1 MTVERDRVALGLC
14 PRIYPVRRPDGVR
27 APQRVDA
34 RTGSAHDEGS
44 GAVARRAV
52 IGGALALATLPAVAR
67 AQSENPGF
75 AAASRYFTTSDG
87 VNLHYIEA
95 VPARGGGTDH
105 VLVLIPGWTMP
116 AWIFAPQI
124 NYFARYCRVIAFDP
138 RGQGDSEVPAFGY
151 TAQRRGQDIAEL
163 LDAIRAPKVVL
174 LGWSLGVL
182 DSLSYVAEHGSG
194 RLSGLV
200 LIDNSVGENPP
211 PRPETVPRYGR
222 RHRTVPYPLMMRA
235 FVRAMFHTPQ
245 SPDYLDRLTQ
255 TCLITP
261 EPAARALLDYR
272 VPRTVWRNAVYSAG
286 VPILYCV
293 RPGLAG
299 QAQNLARNDPAAE
312 SVIFADAGHALFI
325 DDAQRFNAVLANFLR
340 QRVWT

>member
-1 MTVERDRVALGLC
+1 VSA
-14 PRIYPVRRPDGVR
+14 RPDGVA
-27 APQRVDA
+27 APGRDDA
-34 RTGSAHDEGS
+34 RVERAHDEG
-44 GAVARRAV
+44 GRAIARRAV
-52 IGGALALATLPAVAR
+52 VAGALALAASVGPAR
-67 AQSENPGF
+67 AQSANPGF

-95 VPARGGGTDH
+95 VPAQGGGTEH
-105 VLVLIPGWTMP
+105 VLVLVPGWTMP

-124 NYFARYCRVIAFDP
+124 AYFARYCRVIAFDP

-151 TAQRRGQDIAEL
+151 TAERRGQDIAEL
-163 LDAIRAPKVVL
+163 IETIHAPKVVL

-182 DSLSYVAEHGSG
+182 DSLAYVAAHGSE
-194 RLSGLV
+194 RLSALV

-211 PRPETVPRYGR
+211 PRPEPVPRPGR
-222 RHRTVPYPLMMRA
+222 HHRTIPYPTMMRA
-235 FVRAMFHTPQ
+235 FVRGMFRTPQ
-245 SPDYLDRLTQ
+245 PPDYLDRLTQ

-272 VPRTVWRNAVYSAG
+272 VPRTVWRNAVYAAG

-293 RPGLAG
+293 RPHLAG
-299 QAQNLARNDPAAE
+299 QAENLARNDPQAE
-312 SVIFADAGHALFI
+312 SVIFADAGHALFV

>member
-1 MTVERDRVALGLC
+1 
-14 PRIYPVRRPDGVR
+14 
-27 APQRVDA
+27 
-34 RTGSAHDEGS
+34 
-44 GAVARRAV
+44 
-52 IGGALALATLPAVAR
+52 LAAALPATAR
-67 AQSENPGF
+67 AQVDNPGY
-75 AAASRYFTTSDG
+75 AAASRSFTTSDG

-95 VPARGGGTDH
+95 VPARGGGQNH

-124 NYFARYCRVIAFDP
+124 AYFARYCRVIAFDP

-151 TAQRRGQDIAEL
+151 TAERRGQDIAEL
-163 LDAIRAPKVVL
+163 LDAIHAPKVVL

-182 DSLSYVAEHGSG
+182 DSLAYVAAHGSG

-211 PRPETVPRYGR
+211 PRPAPVPRYSG
-222 RHRTVPYPLMMRA
+222 RHRPPPYPAMMAA
-235 FVRAMFHTPQ
+235 FVRGMFRTPQ
-245 SPDYLDRLTQ
+245 SPAYLERLTA

-272 VPRTVWRNAVYSAG
+272 VPRAVWRNAVYSAG

-299 QAQNLARNDPAAE
+299 QADNLARNDAEAE

-325 DDAQRFNAVLANFLR
+325 DDAQRFNTVLANFLR

>member
-1 MTVERDRVALGLC
+1 MNG
-14 PRIYPVRRPDGVR
+14 P
-27 APQRVDA
+27 
-34 RTGSAHDEGS
+34 
-44 GAVARRAV
+44 AVARRTLL
-52 IGGALALATLPAVAR
+52 GGAALAALPAIAR
-67 AQSENPGF
+67 AQSDNPGF

-95 VPARGGGTDH
+95 VPAEGGGTDH
-105 VLVLIPGWTMP
+105 VLVLVPGWTMP

-124 NYFARYCRVIAFDP
+124 AYFARYCRVIAFDP

-151 TAQRRGQDIAEL
+151 TAERRGQDIAEL
-163 LDAIRAPKVVL
+163 IDAIHAPKVVL

-182 DSLSYVAEHGSG
+182 DSLAYIAAHGSG
-194 RLSGLV
+194 RLSALV

-211 PRPETVPRYGR
+211 PRPEPVPHYN
-222 RHRTVPYPLMMRA
+222 RHHRPVPYTAMMSA
-235 FVRAMFHTPQ
+235 FVRGMFRTPQ
-245 SPDYLDRLTQ
+245 PRDYLNRLTQ

-272 VPRTVWRNAVYSAG
+272 VPRTVWRNAVYAAD

-293 RPGLAG
+293 RPHLAG
-299 QAQNLARNDPAAE
+299 QAENLARNDPQAE
-312 SVIFADAGHALFI
+312 SVIFADAGHALFV